1 MIIPHQTTKMS
12 NEQYVLQSSQSEQRL
27 ESQGLLRKQQ
37 PTLRGSQSEQR
48 LKSQGLL
55 RKHFQFLKSLPQP
68 EQRTPE
74 WFEARKGRLTAS
86 LIAPVLPKTEE
97 LLSFYLAEFPDNN
110 EDVPDP
116 AATCSPYDT
125 FKSAMRQKIGLDKFT
140 WSVATL
146 WGQKYETP
154 IQMWYDYSKQVKTH
168 EFGLIQHQSIKFLA
182 ASPDGITEDCIC
194 IEIKCPKSRLIKKYP
209 PFYYWIQTQIQMEVL
224 DLDECDFIEAR
235 IEEFYSYE
243 ELLLALKDSG
253 NEQSENEQSEIAHGL
268 LMEHRSPP
276 YMLND
281 IKYSFAPMGLSVS
294 EQTKWIESNL
304 SESKNVIDIPVFW
317 IAKVFQIT
325 RIKRSKEWFTA
336 ALPHL
341 QKASAA
347 LEYYQEHP
355 DALDTMTLE
364 EVLLQ

>member
-12 NEQYVLQSSQSEQRL
+12 NEQYVLQSSQSEQQL
-27 ESQGLLRKQQ
+27 KSQGLLRKQQ
-37 PTLRGSQSEQR
+37 PTLRGSSSDE
-48 LKSQGLL
+48 
-55 RKHFQFLKSLPQP
+55 HFQFLKSLPQP

-116 AATCSPYDT
+116 TTTCSPYDT

-253 NEQSENEQSEIAHGL
+253 NEQSENEQSENERNEIAHGL